1 MTYCLAALS
10 LGGAFM
16 FLSTKPWSSLLE
28 CLWLYMISTAVIN
41 VHYSWF
47 SCNQV
52 FQERTL
58 KKVTVTSILGE
69 NMAKIV
75 GSSKITKRYQV
86 TIPDEA
92 RKILKISVGD
102 TLAFVEENGKVFI
115 TTKI

>member
-1 MTYCLAALS
+1 MFTVLGFLA
-10 LGGAFM
+10 
-16 FLSTKPWSSLLE
+16 TK
-28 CLWLYMISTAVIN
+28 YFKIK
-41 VHYSWF
+41 
-47 SCNQV
+47 
-52 FQERTL
+52 TL
-58 KKVTVTSILGE
+58 KKVTVISILGD

-92 RKILKISVGD
+92 RKILKISIGD